1 MSTTLVIGA
10 TGHVGRPLV
19 AELSSRQVAVR
30 ALVRRPDAAGLPAG
44 VELVAG
50 DLADLASVSAAAAGV
65 DRVFLVWPFTTSEG
79 FGAVL
84 DALGSDVRRLVYLSS
99 AGSVP
104 FHDEVEALIAQSGL
118 SWTFLRPSGFAVN
131 TLGWAAGIQAGEV
144 RLPYGAAA
152 RPLIDERDTAAVG
165 VRALLEPGHAGKV
178 HELSGPVAL
187 TQVEQ
192 VSTIASVLG
201 REVRFVELTPEEGRA
216 MFRAAWGDSPYV
228 DGAIAGLAQWVHTP
242 ERTTTTV
249 ADILGRPAIPF
260 RAWVEAN
267 APRFGAQEA

>member
-1 MSTTLVIGA
+1 M
-10 TGHVGRPLV
+10 
-19 AELSSRQVAVR
+19 
-30 ALVRRPDAAGLPAG
+30 
-44 VELVAG
+44 ELVAG
-50 DLADLASVSAAAAGV
+50 DLTSLASVASAAAGV

-79 FGAVL
+79 FAPVL
-84 DALGSDVRRLVYLSS
+84 EALAGDVRRLVYLSS

-104 FHDEVEALIAQSGL
+104 FHDEVEGLIEKSGL
-118 SWTFLRPSGFAVN
+118 EWTFLRPSGFAVN

-152 RPLIDERDTAAVG
+152 RPLIDERDIASVG
-165 VRALLEPGHAGKV
+165 VRALLEPGHAGQV

-192 VSTIASVLG
+192 VETIASVLG
-201 REVRFVELTPEEGRA
+201 RTVRFVELTPEEGRA

-242 ERTTTTV
+242 ERTTTSV
-249 ADILGRPAIPF
+249 PDILGRPAISF
-260 RAWVEAN
+260 REWAEAN
-267 APRFGAQEA
+267 AARFGAAA

>member
-1 MSTTLVIGA
+1 MAETKTLVIGA

-19 AELSSRQVAVR
+19 AELVARGASVR
-30 ALVRRPDAAGLPAG
+30 ALVRRPSAVDLPPG

-50 DLADLASVSAAAAGV
+50 DLTDLASVASAAAGV
-65 DRVFLVWPFTTSEG
+65 DRVLLVWPFTTSEG
-79 FGAVL
+79 FAPL
-84 DALGSDVRRLVYLSS
+84 LEALAGDVRRLVYLSS

-104 FHDEVEALIAQSGL
+104 FHDEVEGLIEKSGL
-118 SWTFLRPSGFAVN
+118 EWTFLRPSGFAIN

-152 RPLIDERDTAAVG
+152 RPLIDERDIASVC
-165 VRALLEPGHAGKV
+165 VRALLEPGHAGQV

-192 VSTIASVLG
+192 VETIASVLG
-201 REVRFVELTPEEGRA
+201 RTVRFVELTPEEGRA

-228 DGAIAGLAQWVHTP
+228 DGAMAGLARWVTTP

-249 ADILGRPAIPF
+249 DEILGRPARSF
-260 RAWVEAN
+260 REWVEAN
-267 APRFGAQEA
+267 AAPFEAR